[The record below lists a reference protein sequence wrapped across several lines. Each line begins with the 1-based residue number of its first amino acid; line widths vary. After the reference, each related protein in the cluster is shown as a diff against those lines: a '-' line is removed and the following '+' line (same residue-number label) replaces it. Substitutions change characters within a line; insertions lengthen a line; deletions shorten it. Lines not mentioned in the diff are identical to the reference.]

1 MRWTTGDKTGAVVQ
15 TQRSLWSSLL
25 RMVGAAEDVTTV
37 ARVRRKLARG
47 DLDDIELVTHRGYG
61 TAQWLRL
68 QARVLEAR
76 GVTPG
81 TVTDPWW
88 RNIEAAYRRFL
99 SLEIPGAIVRA
110 HLDGQTVEARADV
123 EGYVQIEMRNDA
135 PDMHGWRQVELELVA
150 PLAEGPRER
159 RVSPVLVPDPRADIG
174 VISDID
180 DTIMHTGLTE
190 RAGMLRTTLLHNA
203 STRLPY
209 AGVAAFYR
217 ALHEGD
223 GGVTHPIFYV
233 SGSPWNLY
241 DMIERFLT
249 IQNLPPGPLFLK
261 DWGIDE
267 HKFIREDTKRYKLAR
282 IDMLLAT
289 YPELD
294 FVLIGDSG
302 QEDPEIYA
310 EVIRRWPERI
320 CAVYIR
326 DVTSDATRDAAVREL
341 LQTLGDHDV
350 PTVLGASTLAA
361 ASDAALRGLISA
373 TKLDEIRAACER
385 DRAT

>member
-1 MRWTTGDKTGAVVQ
+1 MS
-15 TQRSLWSSLL
+15 TQGSLWSSLL
-25 RMVGAAEDVTTV
+25 RLIGAAEDVTTV

-47 DLDDIELVTHRGYG
+47 DLDDVELVTHRGYG
-61 TAQWLRL
+61 TSQWLRL

-88 RNIEAAYRRFL
+88 RNIEAAYRRFV
-99 SLEIPGAIVRA
+99 SLAIPGAIVRA
-110 HLDGQTVEARADV
+110 HIDGQTVEARADV
-123 EGYVQIEMRNDA
+123 EGYIQIEMKNLA
-135 PDMHGWRQVELELVA
+135 PDAHGWRQVELELVG
-150 PLAEGPRER
+150 PLAHGQQECHATC
-159 RVSPVLVPDPRADIG
+159 PVLVPDPRANIG

-180 DTIMHTGLTE
+180 DTVMHTGLTE
-190 RAGMLRTTLLHNA
+190 RAGMFRTTLLHNA
-203 STRLPY
+203 STRLPFP
-209 AGVAAFYR
+209 GVGAFYR
-217 ALHEGD
+217 ALHTGN
-223 GGVTHPIFYV
+223 GAVTRPVFYV

-241 DMIERFLT
+241 DMIARFLE

-267 HKFIREDTKRYKLAR
+267 HKFIKEDTKRYKLAR

-289 YPELD
+289 YPGLE

-310 EVIRRWPERI
+310 EVIRRWPKRI

-326 DVTSDATRDAAVREL
+326 DVTRDPARDMAVREL
-341 LQTLGDHDV
+341 LQTLADHEV
-350 PTVLGASTLAA
+350 PAVLGDSTLAA
-361 ASDAALRGLISA
+361 ASDAALRGLIPA
-373 TKLDEIRAACER
+373 TLLDEIRIACER
-385 DRAT
+385 DRTI